1 MVVVNYKAL
10 GVRIRA
16 KRKERHITQSALAE
30 MADISLSFLGH
41 IERGSRKA
49 SLETIIALC
58 NALHVSPTY
67 LLQESLDRDAMGEN
81 HASRKEIIQELS
93 MSVIERL
100 REWDGEA

>member
-1 MVVVNYKAL
+1 M
-10 GVRIRA
+10 RIRS
-16 KRKERHITQSALAE
+16 KRKEKHITQSALAE

-67 LLQESLDRDAMGEN
+67 LLQESLEQEAMGEK
-81 HASRKEIIQELS
+81 HASRKQFVQELS

-100 REWDGEA
+100 REWDGDI